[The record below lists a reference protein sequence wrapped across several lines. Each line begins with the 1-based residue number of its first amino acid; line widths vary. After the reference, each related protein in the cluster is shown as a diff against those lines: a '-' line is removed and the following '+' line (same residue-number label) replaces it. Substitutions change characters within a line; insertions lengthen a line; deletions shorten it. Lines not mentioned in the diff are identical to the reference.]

1 MSIIIITQV
10 ALFVVFVVLVSLF
23 FAAQFTKMIRK
34 MSPTAKVFLP
44 GAIFAAVQ
52 IIAAIFF

>member
-10 ALFVVFVVLVSLF
+10 ALFVIFAVLVSLF
-23 FAAQFTKMIRK
+23 FTAQIVKAVRRL
-34 MSPTAKVFLP
+34 SPTAKVFLP

-52 IIAAIFF
+52 IIVALFF

>member
-1 MSIIIITQV
+1 MFTLQIV
-10 ALFVVFVVLVSLF
+10 LFVIFAVLVSLF

>member
-10 ALFVVFVVLVSLF
+10 ALFVLFTVLVSLF
-23 FAAQFTKMIRK
+23 FTAQIVKAVRK
-34 MSPTAKVFLP
+34 MSPTGKVFLP
-44 GAIFAAVQ
+44 AAIFAAVQ

>member
-1 MSIIIITQV
+1 MFTLQIV
-10 ALFVVFVVLVSLF
+10 LFVIFAVLVSLF
-23 FAAQFTKMIRK
+23 FTAQIVKAVRK
-34 MSPTAKVFLP
+34 LSPTAKVFLP